1 MIGATV
7 DSILSPS
14 TGYDR
19 VIVPGPN
26 GPRELSRREFE
37 ALPLRE
43 RVGFLIAG
51 TAQFY
56 RKGTPVTASNAMKG

>member
-1 MIGATV
+1 MMGTAV

-19 VIVPGPN
+19 VVVPGPN
-26 GPRELSRREFE
+26 GPRELSRRQFE

-51 TAQFY
+51 NAQFY
-56 RKGTPVTASNAMKG
+56 RMGAPVTASNAMKG

>member
-1 MIGATV
+1 MTDATL
-7 DSILSPS
+7 DNNFSAS

-19 VIVPGPN
+19 VIVPGPS
-26 GPRELSRREFE
+26 GPRELTRRQFE
-37 ALPLRE
+37 ELPLRE

-56 RKGTPVTASNAMKG
+56 RKGAPVTASNAMKG

>member
-1 MIGATV
+1 MTDATV
-7 DSILSPS
+7 DNMLSPV

-26 GPRELSRREFE
+26 GPRELTRRQFE
-37 ALPLRE
+37 ELPLRE

-56 RKGTPVTASNAMKG
+56 RMGAPVSATNAMKG

>member
-1 MIGATV
+1 MTDATV
-7 DSILSPS
+7 DNMLPPV

-26 GPRELSRREFE
+26 GPRELTRRQFE
-37 ALPLRE
+37 ELPLRE

-56 RKGTPVTASNAMKG
+56 RMGAPVSATNAMKG

>member
-1 MIGATV
+1 MTDAMA
-7 DSILSPS
+7 DNNLSPL

-19 VIVPGPN
+19 VIVPGAN
-26 GPRELSRREFE
+26 GPRELSRKQFE
-37 ALPLRE
+37 QLPLRE

-56 RKGTPVTASNAMKG
+56 RMGAAVSATNAMKG